1 MNKKM
6 YRRKWMLVV
15 LTVLLSAT
23 TWVGCGSKKRKI
35 RKLENF
41 NSEIWMTDKNGC
53 AGTRMELKDNL
64 LKSKHFM
71 RGLKAEQIEDYLG
84 KPDAQDL
91 RSRSQQYYIYF
102 LDPGPKCENARE
114 HPQALLVRFSAVGI
128 ANEFTIQAVQ

>member
-1 MNKKM
+1 MNEKM

-53 AGTRMELKDNL
+53 AGTRMEL
-64 LKSKHFM
+64 
-71 RGLKAEQIEDYLG
+71 
-84 KPDAQDL
+84 
-91 RSRSQQYYIYF
+91 
-102 LDPGPKCENARE
+102 
-114 HPQALLVRFSAVGI
+114 
-128 ANEFTIQAVQ
+128 T

>member
-1 MNKKM
+1 
-6 YRRKWMLVV
+6 MLM
-15 LTVLLSAT
+15 LIGLMSAA
-23 TWVGCGSKKRKI
+23 TWAGCASKKKKI

-41 NSEIWMTDKNGC
+41 NSETWMTDKNGC
-53 AGTRMELKDNL
+53 TGARLTLKDNL

-91 RSRSQQYYIYF
+91 RSRSQRYYIYF

-114 HPQALLVRFSAVGI
+114 HPQALFVRFSAVGI
-128 ANEFTIQAVQ
+128 ANEFTIQAVN